1 MSISRSAIIGVIAL
15 LLSGLVTALLYQT
28 LKNRFSAKAEDT
40 GQILVA
46 SSLLTVGQRIEEAD
60 IYYVSWPKGVE
71 IKGSFQDAEQVL
83 GRGVLVPIQ
92 ANEPILESK
101 LAPRGGGTG
110 LTSTIP
116 EGKRAIS
123 VRVDDIVGV
132 AGFVL
137 PGTRVDVILSGS
149 PERRNS
155 VEISRVILENI
166 EVLAAGQNL
175 EKDANGKAQK
185 VQVITLLVTPE
196 QAQIVAL
203 AQNDGQ
209 IQLALRNP
217 LDLQQE
223 APSAV
228 HKRTLYGQS
237 PPAPA
242 KTVAQRRPRP
252 PTPPPSPVVVPAL
265 FEVELIQ
272 GSNREKLQF
281 DASKRN

>member
-1 MSISRSAIIGVIAL
+1 MSISRSAIIGLVAL

-28 LKNRFSAKAEDT
+28 LKNRFSAKAEDS

-46 SSLLTVGQRIEEAD
+46 ASSLTVGQRIEEAD
-60 IYYVSWPKGVE
+60 IYYVAWPKGVE
-71 IKGSFQDAEQVL
+71 IKGSFRDAEEVV
-83 GRGVLVPIQ
+83 GRGVLVPIE

-101 LAPRGGGTG
+101 LAARGGGTG

-116 EGKRAIS
+116 TGKRAIS

-137 PGTRVDVILSGS
+137 PGTRVDLILSGS
-149 PERRNS
+149 PEQRNS

-175 EKDANGKAQK
+175 EKDANGKAQE

-196 QAQIVAL
+196 EAQVVAL

-217 LDLQQE
+217 LDLQHE
-223 APSAV
+223 EPKAV

-237 PPAPA
+237 PPAP
-242 KTVAQRRPRP
+242 KRNVVQRTPKP
-252 PTPPPSPVVVPAL
+252 PAPPPSPVILPAL